1 MRLKV
6 IRTNDRC
13 EKCDG
18 FLLFEVLDE
27 YSDDR
32 NTTTRTGVWKCT
44 LCERTTIGLVV
55 RNLEIKA
62 VGQY

>member
-1 MRLKV
+1 MRLKI

-27 YSDDR
+27 YNDDR

-55 RNLEIKA
+55 RNLGIKA